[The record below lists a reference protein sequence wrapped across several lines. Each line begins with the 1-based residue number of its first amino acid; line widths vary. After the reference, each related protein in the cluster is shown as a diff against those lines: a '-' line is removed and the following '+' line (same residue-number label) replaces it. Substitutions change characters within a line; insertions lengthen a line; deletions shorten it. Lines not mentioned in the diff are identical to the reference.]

1 MQGDLISGVI
11 SLVNACLS
19 LSDEGLDLHES
30 TQTRL
35 YATSSRAR
43 DGKQELAWQKDKI

>member
-11 SLVNACLS
+11 SLVNASLS

-35 YATSSRAR
+35 YVTSSQAR
-43 DGKQELAWQKDKI
+43 DGKLELASQKDEI

>member
-11 SLVNACLS
+11 SLVNASLS

-30 TQTRL
+30 TQM
-35 YATSSRAR
+35 SRPLMAEGR
-43 DGKQELAWQKDKI
+43 DLT